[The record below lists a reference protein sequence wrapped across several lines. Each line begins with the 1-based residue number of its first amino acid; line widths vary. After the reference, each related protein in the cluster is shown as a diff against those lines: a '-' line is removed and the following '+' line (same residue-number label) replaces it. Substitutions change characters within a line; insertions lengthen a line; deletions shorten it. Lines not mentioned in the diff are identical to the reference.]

1 MMIGGD
7 PIYHPLL
14 KGAIDLHCHCAPS
27 LYPRKQT
34 DWELV
39 RDLKAS
45 GMAGAVIKSHES
57 QTVDR
62 TALIRMAEPELHVY
76 GGLVCNEMAGGLSPA
91 SVEAAIKLGAKI
103 IWMPTVSARAHRSYY
118 SRNRSGRIHVTA
130 PVRQRGPGLEIW
142 DENRRIL
149 PEVHEIL
156 RLIAEADVVLATGH
170 LSPGEVYALA
180 KAAGEHGVAKLLIQH
195 ADLGIAPI
203 PLEMQRE
210 LVRGGAL
217 IEKCYLACGA
227 DFRTL
232 TVEEMG
238 HTIRVL
244 DPASCVLVTDYG
256 QAHNPPPVEALSR
269 FVGEIARC
277 GFSDEEIRRM
287 IVHNP
292 RQLLGID

>member
-7 PIYHPLL
+7 PIYHSLL
-14 KGAIDLHCHCAPS
+14 KGAIDLHCHCAPG

-57 QTVDR
+57 PTVDR

-118 SRNRSGRIHVTA
+118 SRNRSGASTLRRPCGKGGPVWRYGMKTA
-130 PVRQRGPGLEIW
+130 GSCGGARNPAPDRRGG
-142 DENRRIL
+142 RR
-149 PEVHEIL
+149 V
-156 RLIAEADVVLATGH
+156 GH
-170 LSPGEVYALA
+170 GPLSPGEVYALA
-180 KAAGEHGVAKLLIQH
+180 KAAGNTVALKLLIQH

-217 IEKCYLACGA
+217 NREVLPRLWRGLSDVDRGGDGA
-227 DFRTL
+227 HHPG
-232 TVEEMG
+232 VG
-238 HTIRVL
+238 PRVL
-244 DPASCVLVTDYG
+244 RAGYRLRPG
-256 QAHNPPPVEALSR
+256 HNPPPVEALSR

>member
-1 MMIGGD
+1 MFPGGD

-14 KGAIDLHCHCAPS
+14 KGAIELHCHCAPS
-27 LYPRKQT
+27 LYPRRQT

-39 RDLKAS
+39 GDLKAS

-62 TALIRMAEPELHVY
+62 TALIRMAEPDLHVY
-76 GGLVCNEMAGGLSPA
+76 GGLVCNEMTGGLSPA
-91 SVEAAIKLGAKI
+91 PVDAAIRLGAKI

-118 SRNRSGRIHVTA
+118 QRNRSGRIHATT
-130 PVRQRGPGLEIW
+130 PVLQRGPGLEIW

-170 LSPGEVYALA
+170 LSPEEVYSLM
-180 KAAGEHGVAKLLIQH
+180 KAAKEHRVEKILIQH

-203 PLEMQRE
+203 PLEAQRE
-210 LVRGGAL
+210 LVKEGAI
-217 IEKCYLACGA
+217 IEKCYLACGS

-232 TVEEMG
+232 TVEEMA

-244 DPASCVLVTDYG
+244 GPASCVLVTDYG
-256 QAHNPPPVEALSR
+256 QVHNPPPVQALSR
-269 FVGEIARC
+269 FVGEIAGY